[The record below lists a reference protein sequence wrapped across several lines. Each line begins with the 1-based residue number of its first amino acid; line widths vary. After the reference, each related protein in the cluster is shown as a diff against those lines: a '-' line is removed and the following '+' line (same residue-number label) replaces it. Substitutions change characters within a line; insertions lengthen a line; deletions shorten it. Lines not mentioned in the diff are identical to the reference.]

1 MAYPTKTDRGR
12 ILTAAVKLVEDG
24 GAENLAIRSVASELG
39 VAPNALYY
47 YFESLAA
54 LMSALAEEARLQMLE
69 VMQTAA
75 DNKGPAETILAISA
89 AYVHFAR
96 EHPRMFDL
104 YLKTSGVS
112 SADPHCTRNAEFF
125 LQQVVRVYGQDR
137 AWDAAHVLWAF
148 LHGTAVLREAGVLG
162 EAQLSSGFKF
172 GLDLWLNGA
181 PAASSTGCA

>member
-12 ILTAAVKLVEDG
+12 ILTAAVKLVENG

-104 YLKTSGVS
+104 YLKTSGDS

-125 LQQVVRVYGQDR
+125 LQQVVRVYGKDR

-181 PAASSTGCA
+181 SAAS